1 VKPEPK
7 LEDYPYDPNAV
18 MHELRG
24 LDRLRAVE
32 YPPLREAM
40 FRTLARLAEEA
51 KPKTV
56 DFTPK
61 AVPQHNPDVPDYDER
76 FP

>member
-1 VKPEPK
+1 VKTEPK

-32 YPPLREAM
+32 YQPLREVM
-40 FRTLARLAEEA
+40 FRTLSRLEEEA
-51 KPKTV
+51 RPQVVDFRPKEPKTPLPE
-56 DFTPK
+56 DK
-61 AVPQHNPDVPDYDER
+61 SEEW